1 LKSLNKRRMRIQK
14 GNNALTLL
22 QNTLVFALILL
33 FSFLSSDSLRFTE
46 KELKTSTETEVVEK
60 NFEGENETENHEVT
74 FQTQIRHEIKVSSNF
89 FEINLINLEHAY
101 SELLPTPPP
110 EA

>member
-1 LKSLNKRRMRIQK
+1 MKIRR
-14 GNNALTLL
+14 GNRVLSLL
-22 QNTLVFALILL
+22 QTSILFVVIALIT
-33 FSFLSSDSLRFTE
+33 FVSSDSLRFSE

-60 NFEGENETENHEVT
+60 NFESENDTENHEVT
-74 FQTQIRHEIKVSSNF
+74 FQTQVHNELTNMSKFIEIT
-89 FEINLINLEHAY
+89 LINLDHCY